1 MSRLSHQ
8 SQHNAVVVCK
18 ELSSPNAR
26 CFSGGEYDVS
36 SYLSSYRKCPFL
48 MVAGISK
55 SLDSFFLM
63 AVRACVLPRVNEKF
77 LMVTLAANVEIVGR
91 FVAW

>member
-1 MSRLSHQ
+1 MGA
-8 SQHNAVVVCK
+8 N
-18 ELSSPNAR
+18 P
-26 CFSGGEYDVS
+26 
-36 SYLSSYRKCPFL
+36 LSSYRKCSFL
-48 MVAGISK
+48 MVAGIGK

-63 AVRACVLPRVNEKF
+63 AVRACVLPRVNEKV

>member
-1 MSRLSHQ
+1 
-8 SQHNAVVVCK
+8 

-36 SYLSSYRKCPFL
+36 SYLPPYRKCPFL
-48 MVAGISK
+48 MGTGIGK
-55 SLDSFFLM
+55 SPDSFFLM

>member
-1 MSRLSHQ
+1 
-8 SQHNAVVVCK
+8 
-18 ELSSPNAR
+18 
-26 CFSGGEYDVS
+26 
-36 SYLSSYRKCPFL
+36 
-48 MVAGISK
+48 MVAGIGK

-63 AVRACVLPRVNEKF
+63 AGRACVLPRVNEKV

>member
-1 MSRLSHQ
+1 MSRLSHL
-8 SQHNAVVVCK
+8 SEHSADVVCIGPSN
-18 ELSSPNAR
+18 LNTR
-26 CFSGGEYDVS
+26 GLLGGEDDVS

-63 AVRACVLPRVNEKF
+63 AVRACVLPRVNEKV
-77 LMVTLAANVEIVGR
+77 LMVNLAANVEIVGR